1 MSLLNKIFGRGQ
13 PRLFVLGLDGL
24 GWDMARQLVEAGIMP
39 NLGEVLRKGITA
51 EMETVIPTVSRVA
64 WPSYATGVNPG
75 KHGIFGFV
83 DRKPN
88 PFQVLIPDAKDLKS
102 PTLWEILS
110 RAGKKVG
117 VMNVPLTHPPR
128 QVSGFMIAGYGGPD
142 LAGATFPVELA
153 PRLMEL
159 DYRIDADTSLAA
171 EDTAA
176 FLDDLGQCLGKRF
189 SACFQLMQSEPW
201 DFFQLNISASDR
213 INHFLW
219 ADYEE
224 GEGGL
229 AGDFR
234 AFYRKLDSYLGEL
247 VQQLPGGC
255 RLALVSC
262 FGFTRS
268 QAHLYLNHWL
278 EENGYLL
285 FGRGKKSLLNMHPES
300 KAYSLV
306 PGRVFINLQGREE
319 NGSVPRGHP
328 YEDLREELIHR
339 LGGLRRPEGD
349 HPLIK
354 GVYKR
359 EMLYSG
365 NHLSKA
371 ADLIIEPVPG
381 IELKANLD
389 GPGLLG
395 PPQLSGMHT
404 PRGAFFHL
412 SGAKALSTETGVG
425 ILDLAPTVF
434 SLLGLE
440 VPPNLEGTSLV

>member
-13 PRLFVLGLDGL
+13 KRLFILGIDGL
-24 GWDMARQLVEAGIMP
+24 GLEMARQLIEAAIMP
-39 NLGEVLRKGITA
+39 NLGGILQKGATV
-51 EMETVIPTVSRVA
+51 EMETVIPTLSRVA
-64 WPSYATGVNPG
+64 WPTYATGVNPG

-83 DRKPN
+83 DRTPN
-88 PFQVLIPDAKDLKS
+88 PFQVSIPDAKDLKS
-102 PTLWEILS
+102 PTLWELLS

-117 VMNVPLTHPPR
+117 VMNVPLTYPPR

-142 LAGATFPVELA
+142 LAGATYPVELA

-159 DYRIDADTSLAA
+159 DYRVDADTSLAA
-171 EDTAA
+171 EDTVA

-189 SACFQLMQSEPW
+189 SACFQLMHSEPW
-201 DFFQLNISASDR
+201 DLFQLNITSSDR

-255 RLALVSC
+255 RLAVVSS

-268 QAHLYLNHWL
+268 QAHLYVNHWL

-285 FGRGKKSLLNMHPES
+285 FGRGKKGLLNMHPES

-319 NGSVPRGHP
+319 NGSVSRGHP
-328 YEDLREELIHR
+328 YEELREELIHR
-339 LGGLRRPEGD
+339 LGGLHHPESD
-349 HPLIK
+349 QPLIK

-365 NHLSKA
+365 NQLSKA
-371 ADLIIEPVPG
+371 ADLIIDPVPG

-395 PPQLSGMHT
+395 PPHLSGMHT

-412 SGAKALSTETGVG
+412 EGVKALSTETGAS
-425 ILDLAPTVF
+425 ILDLAPTF
-434 SLLGLE
+434 FDLLGLG
-440 VPPNLEGTSLV
+440 VPPNLEGNSLL